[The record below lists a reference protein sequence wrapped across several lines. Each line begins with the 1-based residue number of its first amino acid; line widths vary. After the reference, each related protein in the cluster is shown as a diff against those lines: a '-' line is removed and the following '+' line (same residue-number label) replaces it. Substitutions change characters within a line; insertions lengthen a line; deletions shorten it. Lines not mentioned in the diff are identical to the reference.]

1 MKIYL
6 LIAGILLS
14 LLNGVLLVPATSAYT
29 GPIAAI
35 ALVLSHEVARNLTS
49 AAAEAAGFG
58 KVVLLESSSG
68 LLCMDSTSR
77 QRLAQPG
84 HSR

>member
-14 LLNGVLLVPATSAYT
+14 LLNGMLLVPATSAYT

-35 ALVLSHEVARNLTS
+35 ALVLSLLILTPVA
-49 AAAEAAGFG
+49 G
-58 KVVLLESSSG
+58 KTAHPV
-68 LLCMDSTSR
+68 
-77 QRLAQPG
+77 
-84 HSR
+84 

>member
-14 LLNGVLLVPATSAYT
+14 LLNGLLLVPATSAYT

-35 ALVLSHEVARNLTS
+35 ALVLSLLILTPVAEKRTT
-49 AAAEAAGFG
+49 
-58 KVVLLESSSG
+58 G
-68 LLCMDSTSR
+68 LMSDGLSEFDVTLKQMK
-77 QRLAQPG
+77 L
-84 HSR
+84 